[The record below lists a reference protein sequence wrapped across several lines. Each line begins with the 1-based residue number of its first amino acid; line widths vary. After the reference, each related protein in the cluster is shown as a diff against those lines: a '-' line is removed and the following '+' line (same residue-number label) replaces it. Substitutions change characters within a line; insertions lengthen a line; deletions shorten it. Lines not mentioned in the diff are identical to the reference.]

1 MKTKE
6 TILNDAQRCLMCHLP
21 ACDRACPTGTEPS
34 GIIQSLH
41 LENEEGARRQA
52 AARTQ
57 CLTCEVPRCEQA
69 CARKHTDH
77 ALHIREIC
85 RTLVAEASHS
95 CTLRTVDELPAQ
107 TPDLALSFCG
117 VRCQNPF
124 FLASSPVASS
134 FDMCRRAFDAGWAG
148 ISYKTISFYHSREVS
163 PRFDSL
169 PASRPATFGGFKN
182 LEQLSPRPAEENFDI
197 LSRLKA
203 EYPEKVIIASIMGQT
218 EEEWTRLARMAEEA
232 GADLIECNFSC
243 PQMVRQGLGS
253 DIGQD
258 PELIALYTRAT
269 RQGSRLPV
277 IAKMTP
283 NIGNMEPPAI
293 AAIANG
299 ADALAAINTI
309 KSITRIHTGNFSS
322 YPDIAGRSAVGG
334 YSGRAV
340 KPIALR
346 FVRDLAAYPPLAG
359 VPLFGIGGITTWRD
373 ALDFL
378 LLGCTAV
385 QVCTAVMEYGY
396 RIIHHL
402 TEGLSTYMQQQGY
415 RSVDELRGLALPH
428 IVPPE
433 QLDRNRR
440 LHAVI
445 HRRHCI
451 GCGRCHLS
459 CQDGGHQAIRLEG
472 LRPEVDKSR
481 CVGCGLCT
489 LVCPTGACR
498 LEEETSVEADT
509 RSRKPISGLRKIPH
523 I

>member
-21 ACDRACPTGTEPS
+21 ACDRACPAGTEPS

-95 CTLRTVDELPAQ
+95 CTPRTVDELPAQ

-445 HRRHCI
+445 RRHCI

>member
-1 MKTKE
+1 
-6 TILNDAQRCLMCHLP
+6 MCHLP

-218 EEEWTRLARMAEEA
+218 EEEWTRLARMTEEA

-243 PQMVRQGLGS
+243 PQMARQGLGS

-258 PELIALYTRAT
+258 PELIARYTRAT
-269 RQGSRLPV
+269 RQGSRLPI

-283 NIGNMEPPAI
+283 NIGNMELPAM
-293 AAIANG
+293 AATANG

-346 FVRDLAAYPPLAG
+346 FVRDLAAIRLWQAYLCSASEALPPGAMRWTSCCWDVPPYKCAPPSWSTATASSTTSRKDSPPTCNSRATVPWTNCAVLPCPTSYPLSNWIA
-359 VPLFGIGGITTWRD
+359 T
-373 ALDFL
+373 A
-378 LLGCTAV
+378 GCTLSS
-385 QVCTAVMEYGY
+385 TAA
-396 RIIHHL
+396 
-402 TEGLSTYMQQQGY
+402 TA
-415 RSVDELRGLALPH
+415 SVAGGATSLA
-428 IVPPE
+428 
-433 QLDRNRR
+433 R
-440 LHAVI
+440 
-445 HRRHCI
+445 
-451 GCGRCHLS
+451 
-459 CQDGGHQAIRLEG
+459 
-472 LRPEVDKSR
+472 
-481 CVGCGLCT
+481 T
-489 LVCPTGACR
+489 
-498 LEEETSVEADT
+498 ADI
-509 RSRKPISGLRKIPH
+509 KPSA
-523 I
+523 